1 MRFAAFV
8 VVVVFSEVHSQ
19 QQCSDSLGTC
29 SGSRASL
36 MQVKSLSQK
45 LQASTGRGTSNRAQ
59 TLAGFQKYTQEL
71 VDTYLQK
78 PAVTDGGGLI
88 DGSSEPDK
96 ANEVQHNA
104 VSPEVIEAI
113 GIISEYLDQLYIDLQ
128 LFHEQD
134 KKSAEFCANVPT
146 RCLAANFNT
155 SVEQAINNVL
165 SHVEDLKTKHQ
176 TCRQELAEECAD
188 AVCPDYHKYRKY
200 DPKALLPGC
209 AKLGHLSGQDAQLG
223 SDDLM
228 DFELCLVPTKEWL
241 DPLYGKYIECKNQ
254 AVDEQG
260 RADTCKSEQGAFEDA
275 SCHSTTWITIHCDNH
290 AKCLDHGKIQC
301 ELGSTSGTADCAQIE
316 QNWKAR
322 QSDNVTAERIRCLL
336 KVLVSMDGDKGEQLL
351 RCHDATYEK
360 MKAFWVID
368 CAVDVTKSPQKC
380 QAPTPALQCSDAWMS
395 EEYCTS
401 SQCLTLRPAGREED
415 NCYQSG
421 LDACSQCGVDQS
433 LDFEH
438 AHVKT
443 GFS

>member
-71 VDTYLQK
+71 VDTYLQD
-78 PAVTDGGGLI
+78 PPGGLI
-88 DGSSEPDK
+88 DGSSEPDD
-96 ANEVQHNA
+96 ANVVQHNP
-104 VSPEVIEAI
+104 VSQEVLDAI

-155 SVEQAINNVL
+155 SVEQAIDNVM

-176 TCRQELAEECAD
+176 TCRQELAEECAV
-188 AVCPDYHKYRKY
+188 AVCPQYHGYRKN
-200 DPKALLPGC
+200 DPKALLPVC
-209 AKLGHLSGQDAQLG
+209 AKQGHLSGQDASLG
-223 SDDLM
+223 SADLE
-228 DFELCLVPTKEWL
+228 DFESCLPDTKGWL

-254 AVDEQG
+254 ADDQQTKSS
-260 RADTCKSEQGAFEDA
+260 TCKSEQGAFEDA

-290 AKCLDHGKIQC
+290 AKCLEHGNIQC
-301 ELGSTSGTADCAQIE
+301 EVGSTSGTADCAQIE

-336 KVLVSMDGDKGEQLL
+336 RVLVSMDGDKGEQLSK
-351 RCHDATYEK
+351 CHDAQYDQ

-368 CAVDVTKSPQKC
+368 CAVDTTESPQKC
-380 QAPTPALQCSDAWMS
+380 QVPLQPQCSDAWMS
-395 EEYCTS
+395 REYHF
-401 SQCLTLRPAGREED
+401 LTLRPAGSEED
-415 NCYQSG
+415 NCYPHG
-421 LDACSQCGVDQS
+421 LDACSQCGVDHS